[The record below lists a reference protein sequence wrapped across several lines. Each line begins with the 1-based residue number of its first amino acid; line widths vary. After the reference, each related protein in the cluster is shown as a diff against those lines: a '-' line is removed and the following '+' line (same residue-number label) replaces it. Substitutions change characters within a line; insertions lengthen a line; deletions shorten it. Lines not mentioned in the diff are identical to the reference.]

1 MRLGETASAKWLVRV
16 LAGAGC
22 GVVLFYL
29 VGILLAEVLHPLR
42 QIGQSVTCQSNLHF
56 LTRAVRIYSVD
67 YSEWLPPADN
77 WMDRIAAYNTQE
89 RHLHCPT
96 VSKAGE
102 DRFGYAMNSAVAG
115 KQQADF
121 DAPEKAPLLYDS
133 TNLLRSASDAL
144 TSLPKPGRHQ
154 MREGRE
160 GPMRQG
166 NNVGYL
172 DGSARFLVDGAP
184 IAPVGSS
191 DR

>member
-1 MRLGETASAKWLVRV
+1 MRLGEKASSGWLLRA

-29 VGILLAEVLHPLR
+29 IGILLAGVLHPLR
-42 QIGQSVTCQSNLHF
+42 QIGQSVTCQSNLHL

-67 YSEWLPPADN
+67 YSERLPPADR

-89 RHLHCPT
+89 RRLHCPAL
-96 VSKAGE
+96 SKPGE
-102 DRFGYAMNSAVAG
+102 DRFGYAMNSTVAG

-121 DAPEKAPLLYDS
+121 DAPEKTPLLYDS
-133 TNLLRSASDAL
+133 TNPTRSASDAL

-172 DGSARFLVDGAP
+172 DGSARFLVDGVP
-184 IAPVGSS
+184 IAPKGSS